1 MPGGF
6 FIWARL
12 SRKASVKLI
21 VVRGSST
28 CGIEI
33 SFPARLESIPLLSC
47 NGTRQVGPLRFSKPS
62 DGPAFALYA
71 RISAR
76 PLRSCPGKKEQNMNQ
91 SLQPLIAGAGPVGLA
106 AALFLTRNGQTLRV
120 IEQQHE
126 PSRQSKAL
134 AVNPRTLDLLW
145 PTGVTEQMLEIGL
158 PVHGVRFYRN
168 DRNVASLSLAGI
180 HPKYPYLLALSQ
192 ATTERLLAEA
202 LQAAGGKVE
211 RGMKLVKCRGTATGV
226 EAEIEATNG
235 GASETIECPWLLAAE
250 GAHSVA
256 REQLGIEF
264 SGSAFL
270 EDWHL
275 VDVPLRT
282 SLAQDLGH
290 VFFLS
295 DGALLFMFRVID
307 DTLKDRGGEPIWR
320 IIANRPNPLS
330 QLRQAE
336 QTEPPLWE
344 SKFRISHRINAT
356 MASNSVYFAGDSAHI
371 HSPIG
376 ARGMN
381 LGIEDA
387 WVCGVGPSGQA
398 LGI

>member
-1 MPGGF
+1 
-6 FIWARL
+6 
-12 SRKASVKLI
+12 
-21 VVRGSST
+21 
-28 CGIEI
+28 
-33 SFPARLESIPLLSC
+33 
-47 NGTRQVGPLRFSKPS
+47 
-62 DGPAFALYA
+62 
-71 RISAR
+71 
-76 PLRSCPGKKEQNMNQ
+76 MNQ

-106 AALFLTRNGQTLRV
+106 AALFLTRNGQTPRV
-120 IEQQHE
+120 IEQRHE

-134 AVNPRTLDLLW
+134 AVNPRTLDLLG

-180 HPKYPYLLALSQ
+180 HPKYPYMLGLSQ
-192 ATTERLLAEA
+192 ATTERLLAKA
-202 LQAAGGKVE
+202 LRAAGGKVE

-226 EAEIEATNG
+226 EAEIEPTNG
-235 GASETIECPWLLAAE
+235 GFCEKIECPWLLAAE

-264 SGSAFL
+264 SGSAFPD
-270 EDWHL
+270 DWHL

-282 SLAQDLGH
+282 SLAQDVGH
-290 VFFLS
+290 AFFLS
-295 DGALLFMFRVID
+295 DGALLFMIRVID

-320 IIANRPNPLS
+320 IIANRSDPLS
-330 QLRQAE
+330 HLRQAE

-344 SKFRISHRINAT
+344 SNFRISHRINAT
-356 MASNSVYFAGDSAHI
+356 MASNNVYFAGDSAHI

-376 ARGMN
+376 AKGMN

-387 WVCGVGPSGQA
+387 WVLAELARKGRLSEYDRFRRPVDQAVVRTVEVLSRIAAAESSLDRVVREWLAAHRHEGAADPSSHAGDSQWAGPRIAAIVAGGPASHAREQGA
-398 LGI
+398 DSSRA